1 MGRGSG
7 DSQGDDDEH
16 HRTGPCSSWLGC
28 GTGCPG
34 GQGEVGGGRPHRA
47 LYAMLRTGD
56 LPNSKPLVVAWKPT
70 INLAALWKWIEEGET
85 GALRPRRRLCS
96 NSANSHEEGEE
107 RWRYLGLIWEIKS
120 TGLGEQL
127 DSGVTERDP
136 RVSPGLWF
144 RLVPGARETGKG
156 GGRTNSMMLNTQQGS
171 DGSRCHSGKPPK
183 DGFHENLDLRLKC
196 HRCSE
201 SLCSSLRPW

>member
-1 MGRGSG
+1 M
-7 DSQGDDDEH
+7 
-16 HRTGPCSSWLGC
+16 
-28 GTGCPG
+28 
-34 GQGEVGGGRPHRA
+34 GGGRPHRA

-136 RVSPGLWF
+136 WVSPGLWF
-144 RLVPGARETGKG
+144 RKCFQFFTIEDNVCCGFVIYNVQRPQVASSG
-156 GGRTNSMMLNTQQGS
+156 QGT
-171 DGSRCHSGKPPK
+171 GSRAASIRG
-183 DGFHENLDLRLKC
+183 
-196 HRCSE
+196 
-201 SLCSSLRPW
+201 SL